1 MSLIYRMPV
10 GFGPSLGP
18 RQGPDGRRF
27 NGELSKATIL
37 TIEYVTDAGAM
48 AALLPPGFKAAAD
61 PVVTVKVHYNK
72 SLAWLAGRAYNYI
85 EIMFRS
91 VFEGVQDRVEG
102 DFIAVMWESL
112 ADPIIVGRDEVGHPK
127 IFADIPD
134 PVVTPTSTTFTG
146 SWFDFPF
153 CTAEFEG
160 LSLAPWPS
168 EAQEQEAMSRPPTTG
183 LAGLPRMNYKYV
195 PNAENLEKA
204 DVAYAVLMP
213 AGLYEH
219 YTLDSWQG
227 SGRVTFSHARWEDL
241 PTMSNIVNAMADLPI
256 VEYRGAS
263 MLRTLRSFN
272 DLRDVSK
279 IIR

>member
-1 MSLIYRMPV
+1 
-10 GFGPSLGP
+10 
-18 RQGPDGRRF
+18 
-27 NGELSKATIL
+27 
-37 TIEYVTDAGAM
+37 
-48 AALLPPGFKAAAD
+48 
-61 PVVTVKVHYNK
+61 
-72 SLAWLAGRAYNYI
+72 
-85 EIMFRS
+85 
-91 VFEGVQDRVEG
+91 
-102 DFIAVMWESL
+102 
-112 ADPIIVGRDEVGHPK
+112 
-127 IFADIPD
+127 
-134 PVVTPTSTTFTG
+134 
-146 SWFDFPF
+146 
-153 CTAEFEG
+153 
-160 LSLAPWPS
+160 
-168 EAQEQEAMSRPPTTG
+168 MSRPPTTG